1 MGLKQVLV
9 IKASRSD
16 SYHIFKAPAAP
27 APNETNK
34 IPIIASLVET
44 RFGAVSKPTA
54 QVNITK
60 DITLGFINLNNSEK
74 LNKSSCDKLLFFNFK
89 LMIKSKLK
97 NRNLSQEDAFNL
109 SELFKLMKPRV
120 MSLVIFTCA
129 VGLLMAP
136 NIIPTKDAI
145 IGIILVSIGA
155 GAAGALNMWYESDLD
170 ALMTRTCL
178 RPIPTGKVNKNQAL
192 VFGIS
197 LSIFSV
203 IALDFFS
210 NRISAALLLFTIL
223 FYVFVYTIWLKR
235 KTPQNIVIG
244 GAAGALPPVIGWTI
258 ATNSLSLEPITFFL
272 IIFFWTPSHF
282 WALSLYKSDD
292 YKKAKIP
299 MLPLTDG
306 VESTKLNI
314 FVYSIL
320 MLPVVIL
327 PYAIGFVSLVFL
339 IPSLVLT
346 IYYNYLCF
354 ELYKF
359 KKNKFDAK
367 KAKTI
372 FGYSILYLFLIF
384 VLFLIDKIL

>member
-1 MGLKQVLV
+1 M
-9 IKASRSD
+9 
-16 SYHIFKAPAAP
+16 
-27 APNETNK
+27 
-34 IPIIASLVET
+34 
-44 RFGAVSKPTA
+44 
-54 QVNITK
+54 
-60 DITLGFINLNNSEK
+60 IN
-74 LNKSSCDKLLFFNFK
+74 
-89 LMIKSKLK
+89 SKLK
-97 NRNLSQEDAFNL
+97 NKNLSQEDVFNL

-136 NIIPTKDAI
+136 NTITSKDAMI
-145 IGIILVSIGA
+145 AILLVSIGA

-178 RPIPTGKVNKNQAL
+178 RPIPMGKVNKKQAL
-192 VFGIS
+192 IFGTV
-197 LSIFSV
+197 LSFFSV
-203 IALDFFS
+203 VALDYFA
-210 NRISAALLLFTIL
+210 NTISAALLLFTIL

-258 ATNSLSLEPITFFL
+258 ATNSLSVEPITFFL

-299 MLPLTDG
+299 MLPLTNG
-306 VESTKLNI
+306 IESTKLNI
-314 FVYSIL
+314 LVYSLL
-320 MLPVVIL
+320 MLPMISL
-327 PYAIGFVSLVFL
+327 PYMIDFVGLVFL
-339 IPSLVLT
+339 IPALMLT
-346 IYYNYLCF
+346 LYYNLLCI

-359 KKNKFDAK
+359 KKNKFDPK

-384 VLFLIDKIL
+384 VIFLIDKIL